1 MALGINYESNGG
13 GDFLPIAKYDA
24 RAGKMFRVDR
34 VNGEN
39 NQIDISRNFRAVF
52 DLEHLETGWIDFTSG
67 APQCALSVLGSG
79 PKPEKPGD
87 TYMEGVRFIVKLG
100 KDCGGDV
107 REFMSTA
114 KAFMRGLDK
123 LHDEY
128 KAAASA
134 NAGKLP
140 VVELEDTVAITSGE
154 GARKSTNYAPKFK
167 IVSWVARP
175 EDLVHK
181 GRSLSAPSTTPP
193 STGSTKVAAPSDE
206 DDFG

>member
-1 MALGINYESNGG
+1 MALGINYESTGG
-13 GDFLPIAKYDA
+13 GDFLPIVKYDA

-34 VNGEN
+34 VNGESTPV
-39 NQIDISRNFRAVF
+39 DISRSFKAVF
-52 DLEHLETGWIDFTSG
+52 DLEHLETGWIDFETG
-67 APQCALSVLGSG
+67 APQFAMSVLGSG
-79 PKPEKPGD
+79 PKPEKPSD
-87 TYMEGVRFIVKLG
+87 SYREGVRFIVKLG

-107 REFMSTA
+107 REFASTA

-128 KAAASA
+128 KATA
-134 NAGKLP
+134 NSNSGKLP
-140 VVELEDTVAITSGE
+140 VVALEDTVAITSGE
-154 GARKSTNYAPKFK
+154 GARKSTNYAPVFK

-181 GRSLSAPSTTPP
+181 ERSSPTKATTPP